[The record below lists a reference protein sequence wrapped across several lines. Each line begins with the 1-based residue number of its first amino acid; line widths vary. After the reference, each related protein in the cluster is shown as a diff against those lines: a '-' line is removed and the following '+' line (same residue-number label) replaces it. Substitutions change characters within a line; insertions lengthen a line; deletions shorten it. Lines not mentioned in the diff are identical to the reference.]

1 MVKKN
6 TKFIWFLKIFGILE
20 LIVLCFMGIF
30 YFSCGKTLYER
41 SSDGNIDAFVPT
53 NDAGEVLK
61 DGTIEQ
67 TYTSEMDKVTAIG
80 VMVSNYRQPFSSHL
94 NIRCEDLTAG
104 RKIAENTYDVSTI
117 GVNQYQYLT
126 IPEESDIARGDL
138 IKITVTSDAETGNA
152 PTVLYNVGYEFE
164 KSKVGKEAVFTI
176 NGTVV
181 PGAMCIT
188 VQGDNYVWTGPNYWK
203 LVCFAV
209 LFVAVVYWILAIRVL
224 RGKSSYFFGIFDV
237 LKKYGFLMKQ
247 LVSRDFKTRYKRSVL
262 GVFWSFLNPL
272 LMMIVQYIV
281 FSQLFKS
288 DIDNY
293 AGYLLCG
300 TVAFNFFNEGVGQA
314 LTSIVGN
321 ASLITKVYL
330 PKYVYP
336 ITRVLSSGINLL
348 MSLIPLVIVALLTGE
363 KITKSYLMLPYILI
377 CLMIFTMGMGMIM
390 ASAMTFFRD
399 MQFLWG
405 VLSMIWMYI
414 TPLFYPLSIVPKEVR
429 TYFVI
434 NPMYHYVDA
443 IRSIILNGMTPRPVE
458 FAICT
463 MCALAMFI
471 VGSCVFKK
479 SQDKFIFYI

>member
-80 VMVSNYRQPFSSHL
+80 LMVSNYGQPFSSHL